1 MMLPHLQNRL
11 VVMLKKIA
19 LSSLVVALC
28 TSVPAAIYQFNF
40 NNGGTIPD
48 NSPTGLTDQR
58 NLSSQGMFPAEIRDL
73 TLVLNLMGGADA
85 DLSGFLRLGNQQNA
99 PAATFAMGTIH
110 SGMTMDLTPTFGDKG
125 YDPNNYWTLFL
136 ADGSY
141 LGTDTLVSWTL
152 TVTPVPE
159 PVTFA
164 LGTFAALVAAGT
176 VGSWLRRRT
185 PVPQE

>member
-1 MMLPHLQNRL
+1 M
-11 VVMLKKIA
+11 KKIA
-19 LSSLVVALC
+19 LSFLVVALS

-73 TLVLNLMGGADA
+73 TLVLNLTGGADA

-110 SGMTMDLTPTFGDKG
+110 SGMTMDLTPTFGDLG
-125 YDPNNYWTLFL
+125 YDPNNFWTLFL
-136 ADGSY
+136 ADTDPG
-141 LGTDTLVSWTL
+141 GQDTLVSWTL

-159 PVTFA
+159 PVNV
-164 LGTFAALVAAGT
+164 ALVIFGALAG
-176 VGSWLRRRT
+176 VGGFAKWRLKPRRG
-185 PVPQE
+185 PLAP